1 MSGVGTQAEVRPLL
15 EALNVHKHY
24 GAVVALR
31 GASLTVRRGEI
42 MGLVGDNGAGKS
54 TLVKILSGAIQPTSG
69 SVIFD
74 SSEVTLTGPA
84 DALELGIETVYQDLA
99 LVEPMT
105 PLQNLF
111 LGKEVL
117 RSGVIWRAF
126 RVVDRP
132 AMRRQATVTLDSL
145 GARIPSLDG
154 RVENLSGGQRQAVA
168 IARAL
173 LWGRQIVILDEPTAA
188 LGVRE
193 SQHALETIVRLRS
206 KGVTVLV
213 ISHNIQQLM
222 SIADRVTV
230 MRLGKDVAQL
240 EAAGTDPREVV
251 EFITGANLPGDDS
264 SEEDAGYL
272 ETGTKRGST
281 HNS

>member
-1 MSGVGTQAEVRPLL
+1 MTDPQREEDSVVFL
-15 EALNVHKHY
+15 EARDVHKNY

-31 GASLTVRRGEI
+31 GASLSLRRGEI

-54 TLVKILSGAIQPTSG
+54 TLVKALAGAIQPTSG
-69 SVIFD
+69 TILFD
-74 SSEVTLTGPA
+74 GQPVTLHGPA
-84 DALELGIETVYQDLA
+84 DALDLGIETVYQDLS
-99 LVEPMT
+99 LVEPMS

-117 RSGVIWRAF
+117 RPGIVGRTL
-126 RVVDRP
+126 RVVDRR
-132 AMRRQATVTLDSL
+132 AMRKQATETLDSL

-193 SQHALETIVRLRS
+193 SQHALETISRLRS
-206 KGVTVLV
+206 RGVTVLV
-213 ISHNIQQLM
+213 ISHNLQQLM

-240 EAAGTDPREVV
+240 DVRTTDPQEVV
-251 EFITGANLPGDDS
+251 ALITGANLANETSPD
-264 SEEDAGYL
+264 EL
-272 ETGTKRGST
+272 EGAIDVEAAS
-281 HNS
+281 